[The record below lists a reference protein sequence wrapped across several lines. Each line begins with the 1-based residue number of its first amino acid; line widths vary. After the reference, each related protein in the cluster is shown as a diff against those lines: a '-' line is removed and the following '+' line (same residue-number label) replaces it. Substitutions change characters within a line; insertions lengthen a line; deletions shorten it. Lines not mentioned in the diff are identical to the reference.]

1 MIICHNSRLT
11 CSQILPFTDRLVST
25 VIAWGAK
32 FSEHP
37 LLLADRE
44 HNNKQSYLAKTLIQ
58 RTRELAED
66 LKVHRVSSP
75 EHVVTALLIEP
86 MQPRKYFPS
95 DLLSELMLFFIIST
109 ESVEDSQGT
118 PTWCDNEV

>member
-1 MIICHNSRLT
+1 MTAYLYYS
-11 CSQILPFTDRLVST
+11 LVAT

-44 HNNKQSYLAKTLIQ
+44 HNNQQSLLAKTLIH

-66 LKVHRVSSP
+66 LKVHRIP
-75 EHVVTALLIEP
+75 TPDHVVTALLIEP
-86 MQPRKYFPS
+86 MQSRKHYIYLPRPLGGPFGVVT
-95 DLLSELMLFFIIST
+95 DGCFT
-109 ESVEDSQGT
+109 ESVEDSQGLLLSK
-118 PTWCDNEV
+118 